1 MHSEYIDS
9 LILRLCKQ
17 PRTFEYI
24 SKSLNGL
31 DPIQLKESIEKLE
44 DNAKLQK
51 RGDLWTVKEKPN
63 AQTLNLH
70 SENPQL
76 YLKKYMGYFEFLK
89 MPHPLDFEWRNSTA
103 SLNYLI
109 NQVQEMNSVNDK
121 ILFLGMPTL
130 FATACIK
137 DIPQKVTLVERN
149 KPIVKGLRRLNSDK
163 ERFQIIEANIFKVV
177 PTDIGKYYSI
187 IMDPPW
193 YSPHFYQFMWL
204 ASQCIEVGGIVGISL
219 PPINTRPNIDKERIE
234 WFSFCQRQGLCLE
247 NLYAQKLHYAMPFFE
262 FNAFRA
268 AGIKDILPF
277 WRKGDL
283 ALFRKVHTDFQER
296 PKLDEERRDWEER
309 EVDTVRIRI
318 KIEKVEEKPKEL
330 KISHLIKGD
339 ILPTVSTRDKRRD
352 NANVWTSGNRV
363 FKVNNVYRFI
373 QLLDNLKK
381 DDLKSGKPKDKDLKL
396 VADFVSAVA
405 EFEKNEYNDYLDWL
419 YHEMERQTD

>member
-9 LILRLCKQ
+9 LILRLCNQ

-31 DPIQLKESIEKLE
+31 DPIQLKEAIRKLE
-44 DNAKLQK
+44 KNAKLHK
-51 RGDLWTVKEKPN
+51 RGDLWTVKENPKS
-63 AQTLNLH
+63 QRLDLR
-70 SENPQL
+70 SDDPQL

-109 NQVQEMNSVNDK
+109 NKVQEMNSVSDK

-137 DIPQKVTLVERN
+137 DIPQRVTLVERN
-149 KPIVKGLRRLNSDK
+149 KPIVKGLRKLNSDK
-163 ERFQIIEANIFKVV
+163 ERFQIIESNIFKVD
-177 PTDIGKYYSI
+177 PASIGKHYCI

-204 ASQCIEVGGIVGISL
+204 ASQCVEVGGIVGISL
-219 PPINTRPNIDKERIE
+219 PPINTRPNIDKERIQ
-234 WFSFCQRQGLCLE
+234 WFSFCQKHGLCLE

-277 WRKGDL
+277 WRRGDL
-283 ALFRKVHTDFQER
+283 ALFRKVHNDSYER
-296 PKLDEERRDWEER
+296 PKLEEERSDWEER
-309 EVDTVRIRI
+309 EIDTVRIRV
-318 KIEKVEEKPKEL
+318 KIEKVEEKVNDLEV
-330 KISHLIKGD
+330 SHLIKGD

-352 NANVWTSGNRV
+352 NANVWTSGNRI
-363 FKVNNVYRFI
+363 FNVNNASK
-373 QLLDNLKK
+373 LLDLL
-381 DDLKSGKPKDKDLKL
+381 DDLKNGKPKDKDLKF
-396 VADFVSAVA
+396 VADFVSAIA
-405 EFEKNEYNDYLDWL
+405 EFEKKEYNDYLDWL
-419 YHEMERQTD
+419 YHEMERHTD

>member
-17 PRTFEYI
+17 PRTFEFI

-31 DPIQLKESIEKLE
+31 DPIQLKEAIDRLEKKETLH
-44 DNAKLQK
+44 K
-51 RGDLWTVKEKPN
+51 RDDMWSVNEKRKPL
-63 AQTLNLH
+63 TLNLH
-70 SENPQL
+70 SDDPQL
-76 YLKKYMGYFEFLK
+76 YLKKYMGYFDFLK

-109 NQVQEMNSVNDK
+109 NEVQEMNSVNDR

-149 KPIVKGLRRLNSDK
+149 KPIVRGLAKLNADK
-163 ERFQIIEANIFKVV
+163 ERFQILEADIFKVA
-177 PTDIGKYYSI
+177 PKEIGKYYSV

-204 ASQCIEVGGIVGISL
+204 AAQCVEVGGVIGISL
-219 PPINTRPNIDKERIE
+219 PPINTRPDIDKERID
-234 WFSFCQRQGLCLE
+234 WFTFCQKHGLCLE
-247 NLYAQKLHYAMPFFE
+247 NLYAQRLHYAMPFFE

-283 ALFRKVHTDFQER
+283 ALFRKVHTDKHER
-296 PKLDEERRDWEER
+296 PLLDEHKIEWTEKEI
-309 EVDTVRIRI
+309 DTVRIRVKDEKSSDNEEF
-318 KIEKVEEKPKEL
+318 KIT
-330 KISHLIKGD
+330 HLIKGD

-352 NANVWTSGNRV
+352 EANVWTSGNRIY
-363 FKVNNVYRFI
+363 KVSNPKIFL
-373 QLLDNLKK
+373 QLLN
-381 DDLKSGKPKDKDLKL
+381 DLENEKPKTKEQKL
-396 VADFVSAVA
+396 VADFINSTT
-405 EFEKNEYNDYLDWL
+405 ELEKKEYNNYLDWL

>member
-9 LILRLCKQ
+9 LILRLFKQ
-17 PRTFEYI
+17 PRTFEFI

-31 DPIQLKESIEKLE
+31 DPIQLKEAIDRLEKKEILH
-44 DNAKLQK
+44 K
-51 RGDLWTVKEKPN
+51 RADMWSVKEKGKPL
-63 AQTLNLH
+63 TLNFH
-70 SENPQL
+70 SDDPQL
-76 YLKKYMGYFEFLK
+76 YLKKYMGYFKFLK

-109 NQVQEMNSVNDK
+109 NEVQEINSVNDR

-149 KPIVKGLRRLNSDK
+149 KPIVRGLAKLNADK
-163 ERFQIIEANIFKVV
+163 KRFQILEADIFKVA
-177 PTDIGKYYSI
+177 PKEIGKYYSV

-204 ASQCIEVGGIVGISL
+204 AAQCVEVGGVIGISL
-219 PPINTRPNIDKERIE
+219 PPINTRPNIDKERID
-234 WFSFCQRQGLCLE
+234 WFSFCQKHGLCLE

-268 AGIKDILPF
+268 AGIKDIFPF
-277 WRKGDL
+277 WRKGDF
-283 ALFRKVHTDFQER
+283 ALFRKVHTDKHER
-296 PKLDEERRDWEER
+296 PVLDEHKIEWTEKEI
-309 EVDTVRIRI
+309 DTVRIRTKDEKSSDNEEF
-318 KIEKVEEKPKEL
+318 KIT
-330 KISHLIKGD
+330 HLIKGD

-352 NANVWTSGNRV
+352 EANVWTSGNRIY
-363 FKVNNVYRFI
+363 KVSNT
-373 QLLDNLKK
+373 KK
-381 DDLKSGKPKDKDLKL
+381 FLQFLNDFENEKPKTKEQKL
-396 VADFVSAVA
+396 VADFINSIT
-405 EFEKNEYNDYLDWL
+405 EFEKKEYNNYLDWL

>member
-17 PRTFEYI
+17 PRTFELI

-31 DPIQLKESIEKLE
+31 DPIHLQEALEKLVE
-44 DNAKLQK
+44 KEKLHK
-51 RGDLWTVKEKPN
+51 RGDMWAVKEKKKPL
-63 AQTLNLH
+63 TLNLV
-70 SENPQL
+70 SDDPQL

-103 SLNYLI
+103 SLNYLV
-109 NQVQEMNSVNDK
+109 NQVLEMNSVTDK

-149 KPIVKGLRRLNSDK
+149 KPIVSGLSQLNADK
-163 ERFQIIEANIFKVV
+163 DRFQIREADIFKVT
-177 PTDIGKYYSI
+177 PKALGKYYSV

-204 ASQCIEVGGIVGISL
+204 AAQCVEVGGVIGISL
-219 PPINTRPNIDKERIE
+219 PPINTRPDIDKERIE
-234 WFSFCQRQGLCLE
+234 WFSFCQKHGLCLE

-268 AGIKDILPF
+268 AGVKDILPF

-283 ALFRKVHTDFQER
+283 ALFRKVHTDTQER
-296 PKLDEERRDWEER
+296 PQIDEKQPEWVER
-309 EVDTVRIRI
+309 EIDTVRLRV
-318 KIEKVEEKPKEL
+318 KVEDDTRQENEL
-330 KISHLIKGD
+330 KVSHLVKGD
-339 ILPTVSTRDKRRD
+339 ILPTISSRDKRRSG
-352 NANVWTSGNRV
+352 ANVWTSGNRI
-363 FKVNNVYRFI
+363 FRVNDSVKFI
-373 QLLDNLKK
+373 KIL
-381 DDLKSGKPKDKDLKL
+381 DDLKNGFSKTKEQKYVTGFLKTIT
-396 VADFVSAVA
+396 
-405 EFEKNEYNDYLDWL
+405 EFEKKEYNNYLDWL
-419 YHEMERQTD
+419 YHEMERQID